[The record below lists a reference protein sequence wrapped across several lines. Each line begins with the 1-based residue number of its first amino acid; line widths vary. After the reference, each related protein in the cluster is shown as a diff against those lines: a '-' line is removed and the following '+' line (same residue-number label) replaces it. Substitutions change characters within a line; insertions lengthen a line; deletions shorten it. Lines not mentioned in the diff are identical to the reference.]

1 MFLEKWKLSILDLLD
16 ALRQSFWHR
25 KREIAATMATLS
37 TPLKSLP
44 PPYHYCDRNIELFL
58 GIEN

>member
-1 MFLEKWKLSILDLLD
+1 MFLKKWKLNILDLSD

-37 TPLKSLP
+37 PPLKSLP
-44 PPYHYCDRNIELFL
+44 PPYQYCDRNIKPFL